1 MKRKIAG
8 LFVAIFVLLGCALP
22 VSASVNDAR
31 NGVVVVAPCVEIEE
45 VGTQSLGWGT
55 GFFVGVPG
63 LNPMYLATNYHV
75 VEGYLE
81 NGAGTLVRLPG
92 ISQPARAKVYVHFS
106 PNDRVEAYIVTYDE
120 VKDLAVLKLAAPT
133 SKREALSL
141 CKPDDSIVGSEV
153 CAIGYPGLAEN
164 LFAGSTTSWGTK
176 DVTVTGGRLSRIFT
190 ESGTGRLT
198 LQIDCDIK
206 HGNSGGPLVNENGDV
221 IGVNTGGVSD
231 NGEKIN
237 YAVSIEEVMTLL
249 DKEGISYNSN
259 STKANIGVPGW
270 TWGILA
276 AIVVILI
283 VVVLRQIKKEETK
296 KPFIRSLSPQHN
308 GLRICIENTTAVL
321 GRDPLDCSIV
331 YQKDTPG
338 VGRHHCSVTWDASV
352 NAFVVTDLGSTYGT
366 YRLSGQR
373 LTPNVPYAFNAGEQF
388 YLAERTNTL
397 ELDLSK

>member
-1 MKRKIAG
+1 MKRKITG
-8 LFVAIFVLLGCALP
+8 LFVAIVVLLGCALP

-55 GFFVGVPG
+55 GFFVGVSG
-63 LNPMYLATNYHV
+63 ANPTYLVTNYHV
-75 VEGYLE
+75 IQGYLE
-81 NGAGTLVRLPG
+81 YGAGTLVEIKG
-92 ISQPARAKVYVHFS
+92 ISQPARAKVYIHFS
-106 PNDRVEAYIVTYDE
+106 PNDFVEAYLVTYDAA
-120 VKDLAVLKLAAPT
+120 KDLAVLKLASPT
-133 SKREALSL
+133 QKREALRL
-141 CKPDDSIVGSEV
+141 CKPDDSMVGNEV

-206 HGNSGGPLVNENGDV
+206 HGNSGGPLVNDNGDV

-231 NGEKIN
+231 NGEEIN

-259 STKANIGVPGW
+259 SMKANTGILGW
-270 TWGILA
+270 TWGIIA

-283 VVVLRQIKKEETK
+283 VVVLCQSKKK
-296 KPFIRSLSPQHN
+296 KDKPFIRSLSPQHN
-308 GLRICIENTTAVL
+308 GLRICIENTTAIL
-321 GRDPLDCSIV
+321 GRDSMKCKIV
-331 YQKDTPG
+331 YRDDTPG
-338 VGRHHCSVTWDASV
+338 VSTHHCSVSWDASSKV
-352 NAFVVTDLGSTYGT
+352 FIVIDLESTYGT
-366 YRLSGQR
+366 YRMTGQR
-373 LTPNVPYAFNAGEQF
+373 LSPNVPYAFNVGDQF
-388 YLAERTNTL
+388 YLGERTNTIVL
-397 ELDLSK
+397 ELSK